1 MGRIIS
7 KSYGEKDYKGFIL
20 LKNKKNN
27 TFVDCI
33 TCGNG
38 SVHRRCRS
46 EQN

>member
-27 TFVDCI
+27 VETI
-33 TCGNG
+33 
-38 SVHRRCRS
+38 
-46 EQN
+46 